1 MGSLR
6 AVKLVALL
14 EALEGSV
21 GIHLTVS
28 SSFVVVVVSVL
39 ESPPSRRLA
48 SKCAL
53 GHTRR
58 ASPSPTSQEFGL
70 YGSFE
75 NMTLLMP
82 PHPHFSQPDSESE
95 FSPSPLRHS
104 FSGSITI
111 SESEISHGRDSQD
124 VLFEFTDFKGKAC
137 GGTIAEMMVSA
148 NVKDEGKPR
157 RGNTITQNSKVAGE
171 LGGWKSRGFF
181 GNQGGKEEDDISKEK
196 RQEDNSQDNIY
207 QPITPITST
216 FKQTSMPNK
225 SNILSIN
232 LYLERMTSCA
242 KWVSISLPMNELSE
256 DIKTGRPRISQ
267 ILDEEVDR
275 SVGKTLIACQF
286 IFSPFIAHIS
296 LLTFTCYFPW
306 VSTVSS
312 SSFLDQLEKNQD
324 QAEATNG
331 TETETDLSL

>member
-148 NVKDEGKPR
+148 N
-157 RGNTITQNSKVAGE
+157 
-171 LGGWKSRGFF
+171 
-181 GNQGGKEEDDISKEK
+181 GGKEEDDISKEK
-196 RQEDNSQDNIY
+196 RQEDNSQDNILSTNNPNNEY
-207 QPITPITST
+207 IQANKHAEQVKHSFDQP
-216 FKQTSMPNK
+216 
-225 SNILSIN
+225 
-232 LYLERMTSCA
+232 
-242 KWVSISLPMNELSE
+242 LP
-256 DIKTGRPRISQ
+256 
-267 ILDEEVDR
+267 
-275 SVGKTLIACQF
+275 
-286 IFSPFIAHIS
+286 
-296 LLTFTCYFPW
+296 
-306 VSTVSS
+306 
-312 SSFLDQLEKNQD
+312 
-324 QAEATNG
+324 
-331 TETETDLSL
+331 

>member
-1 MGSLR
+1 
-6 AVKLVALL
+6 
-14 EALEGSV
+14 
-21 GIHLTVS
+21 
-28 SSFVVVVVSVL
+28 
-39 ESPPSRRLA
+39 
-48 SKCAL
+48 
-53 GHTRR
+53 
-58 ASPSPTSQEFGL
+58 
-70 YGSFE
+70 
-75 NMTLLMP
+75 MP

-196 RQEDNSQDNIY
+196 RQEDNSQDNIL
-207 QPITPITST
+207 ST
-216 FKQTSMPNK
+216 NNPNNEYIQANK
-225 SNILSIN
+225 HAEQDDLMREMGIN
-232 LYLERMTSCA
+232 LSSHERAALE
-242 KWVSISLPMNELSE
+242 ELSE